1 MRRNSIY
8 NNKIVISFF
17 HPLLKG
23 IGQIMLQENSLTGIL
38 FLLGIFCG
46 GIMMGLGVL
55 LATVIATLTA
65 RLLKYDKTAIVA
77 GLYGFNAALV
87 GVALMLFLKSSIISL
102 LLVVF
107 GAFLST
113 IIHHL
118 FMKNNLPLFT
128 FPFVIVTWLILYAV
142 NILLP
147 ELNVEPLGNEII
159 SNQFAYLIRGFG
171 QVIFQD
177 KILSGILFF
186 IAVFISMPIAALY
199 GLAGGIITAVLATL
213 LDIPTNDIA
222 NGLWSYNAVLCAIT
236 FAGKGY
242 KDSLWVLS
250 SVLLSFLFSILLFK
264 LKIIPLTFPFVASSF
279 IITLI
284 KRSLSK

>member
-1 MRRNSIY
+1 
-8 NNKIVISFF
+8 
-17 HPLLKG
+17 
-23 IGQIMLQENSLTGIL
+23 
-38 FLLGIFCG
+38 
-46 GIMMGLGVL
+46 
-55 LATVIATLTA
+55 
-65 RLLKYDKTAIVA
+65 
-77 GLYGFNAALV
+77 
-87 GVALMLFLKSSIISL
+87 
-102 LLVVF
+102 
-107 GAFLST
+107 
-113 IIHHL
+113 
-118 FMKNNLPLFT
+118 MKNNLPLFT

-159 SNQFAYLIRGFG
+159 SNQFVYLIRGFG

-222 NGLWSYNAVLCAIT
+222 NGIWSYNAVLCAIT
-236 FAGKGY
+236 FAGRGY
-242 KDSLWVLS
+242 KDFLWVLS